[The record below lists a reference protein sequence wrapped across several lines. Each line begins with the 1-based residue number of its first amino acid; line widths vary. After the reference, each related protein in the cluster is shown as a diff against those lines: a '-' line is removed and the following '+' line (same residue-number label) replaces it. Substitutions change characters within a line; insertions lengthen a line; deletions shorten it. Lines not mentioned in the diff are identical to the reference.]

1 MLRDKSYPHQT
12 KTIEIMYWLCQ
23 TCYDEAL
30 LNKKKIRLIKSP
42 KNLQNI
48 RYMSCGKCGKPT
60 LNIAT
65 YKVAITYPQ
74 SKGGMALGRPK
85 KERKWQL
92 NHNYIIVCHNCLE
105 IEWIKLK
112 LKNKNP
118 YISTQLPST
127 AIFPWPCNNCKKR
140 VSQFDSTTITY

>member
-1 MLRDKSYPHQT
+1 MPHQT
-12 KTIEIMYWLCQ
+12 KTTEIMYWLCPE
-23 TCYDEAL
+23 CYDEAKL
-30 LNKKKIRLIKSP
+30 DKRKIRIFRLP
-42 KNLQNI
+42 GDNAYVAV
-48 RYMSCGKCGKPT
+48 YMSCGKCGKPT
-60 LNIAT
+60 LIST
-65 YKVAITYPQ
+65 THKVAITYPQ
-74 SKGGMALGRPK
+74 SKGGMAIGKPE
-85 KERKWQL
+85 KERIWQL

-118 YISTQLPST
+118 FISVRPPST

>member
-1 MLRDKSYPHQT
+1 MPHQT

-74 SKGGMALGRPK
+74 SKGGMAIGKPE

-92 NHNYIIVCHNCLE
+92 NKKHIFVCNGCLE
-105 IEWIKLK
+105 IAWIKLK
-112 LKNKNP
+112 LKNKSP
-118 YISTQLPST
+118 YIPFSMEQGIT
-127 AIFPWPCNNCKKR
+127 APYVCNSCKKTFNK
-140 VSQFDSTTITY
+140 SDTTIIIY